1 MGLDTTQL
9 NINLIIQGMMLA
21 IMIGMFYVVWKTTH
35 AYGGIIGHSIR
46 LLGFGI
52 LFISI
57 AVIEKMLVNFAVIE
71 DGPTVSMIQDV
82 VNLVG
87 LALLAW
93 GFKKLATATKV

>member
-1 MGLDTTQL
+1 MGLDTAQL
-9 NINLIIQGMMLA
+9 NVNLIIQGMMVA

-52 LFISI
+52 LFIS
-57 AVIEKMLVNFAVIE
+57 AGVLEKMFVNFAVL
-71 DGPTVSMIQDV
+71 DDTATVSLIQDV
-82 VNLVG
+82 VNLIG

-93 GFKKLATATKV
+93 GFKKLAAATKV